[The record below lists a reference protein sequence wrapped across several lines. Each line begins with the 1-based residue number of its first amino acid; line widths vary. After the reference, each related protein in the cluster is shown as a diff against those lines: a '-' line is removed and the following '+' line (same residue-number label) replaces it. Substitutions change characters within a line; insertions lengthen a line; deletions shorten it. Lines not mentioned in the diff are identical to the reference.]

1 MNTNEGEVIDL
12 PDYTDEHLESRWM
25 KSDLAIDYDDDK
37 DNIRDDYLQS
47 DELNEFQSPKVSH
60 LSKTKQKQYKIIF
73 QTFKDVLA
81 KNKHAVGDFKPFK
94 VKLPTDPNI
103 SCYQKQRNMI
113 YNESIL
119 ATIQELKNN
128 GVIVP
133 SPGMSNKY
141 VCNLN
146 MVPKL
151 DNMPSKSITKADKFI
166 NKHTPKSGDHKPPAY
181 RLTIDYSTLN
191 KSLLSCP
198 VHALPDIQEI
208 KEFTRGK
215 IINTMDLTNAYFSIK
230 IETQDI
236 HKTNFYFQ
244 D

>member
-12 PDYTDEHLESRWM
+12 PDCTDEHLESRWM
-25 KSDLAIDYDDDK
+25 KSDLAIDDSDDNE
-37 DNIRDDYLQS
+37 NIGDDQLKS
-47 DELNEFQSPKVSH
+47 DVLNEFQSPKVSH

-73 QTFKDVLA
+73 QTFNDVLA

-94 VKLPTDPNI
+94 VKLPTDLNI
-103 SCYQKQRNMI
+103 SCYQKERNMI

-133 SPGMSNKY
+133 TPGMSNKY

-166 NKHTPKSGDHKPPAY
+166 NKHTPKSRDHKPPAY
-181 RLTIDYSTLN
+181 TLTIDYSTLN

-198 VHALPDIQEI
+198 VHALPADFGIRYYIIGGEI
-208 KEFTRGK
+208 R
-215 IINTMDLTNAYFSIK
+215 N
-230 IETQDI
+230 
-236 HKTNFYFQ
+236 
-244 D
+244 

>member
-1 MNTNEGEVIDL
+1 
-12 PDYTDEHLESRWM
+12 M
-25 KSDLAIDYDDDK
+25 KSDLTIEYGGESENSSLNSAV
-37 DNIRDDYLQS
+37 
-47 DELNEFQSPKVSH
+47 LNEFQSPKVSH
-60 LSKTKQKQYKIIF
+60 LSKNKQKQYKIIF

-81 KNKHAVGDFKPFK
+81 KDKHAVGDFKPFK
-94 VKLPTDPNI
+94 VKLPTDPYI

-151 DNMPSKSITKADKFI
+151 DNMPCKSITKADKFI
-166 NKHTPKSGDHKPPAY
+166 N
-181 RLTIDYSTLN
+181 
-191 KSLLSCP
+191 
-198 VHALPDIQEI
+198 
-208 KEFTRGK
+208 
-215 IINTMDLTNAYFSIK
+215 SIHPNQG
-230 IETQDI
+230 ITYHQPI
-236 HKTNFYFQ
+236 GLQ
-244 D
+244 